1 MLETPLAENT
11 LDNNQLNITV
21 SNVNLENNKK
31 ETISLDENASSH
43 NNLPEPN
50 CLALTVRKD
59 YNLVIVK
66 NIFTATGRLSWK
78 IILSTV
84 VLNFLR
90 MMF

>member
-1 MLETPLAENT
+1 MLETKLDKNA
-11 LDNNQLNITV
+11 LDNNQLNNTV
-21 SNVNLENNKK
+21 SNVNLESKEETTFIDNNV
-31 ETISLDENASSH
+31 SS
-43 NNLPEPN
+43 NNSLPEPN

-78 IILSTV
+78 IILSTL